1 MNEFMKTKTVV
12 LTIVLIG
19 IMAACKPKPAE
30 QDVTPET
37 QTAAPAYQ
45 KMITARVFIK
55 PGFEE
60 EFITSAQWIIDN
72 TRKEEGCLEY
82 TLYQD
87 PYNKSNFFFFE
98 KYRDQAAIDFH
109 FAATYFKEF
118 GDKVAGIT
126 SQPTEIKII
135 DIAGEK

>member
-1 MNEFMKTKTVV
+1 MKTK
-12 LTIVLIG
+12 LIISIIVLLG
-19 IMAACKPKPAE
+19 VFVSCKQKPAD
-30 QDVTPET
+30 QAVVPET
-37 QTAAPAYQ
+37 RAAAPAYQ

-72 TRKEEGCLEY
+72 THKEGGCIEY

-87 PYNKSNFFFFE
+87 PNNRSNFFFFE

-109 FAATYFKEF
+109 FAASYFKEF
-118 GDKVAGIT
+118 GDKIAEMT

>member
-1 MNEFMKTKTVV
+1 MKTKTIF
-12 LTIVLIG
+12 LTIALAMV
-19 IMAACKPKPAE
+19 AFACKPKSTE
-30 QDVTPET
+30 IVISPET
-37 QTAAPAYQ
+37 QTAAAAYQ

-55 PGFEE
+55 PGFEV
-60 EFITSAQWIIDN
+60 EFIKSAQWIIDN
-72 TRKEEGCLEY
+72 THKEEGCIEY

-87 PYNKSNFFFFE
+87 PYNRSNFFFFE

-109 FAATYFKEF
+109 FAASYFKEF
-118 GDKVAGIT
+118 GDKVAGMT